1 MKPFLRWEFSL
12 VDGKIRND
20 TINWPVLKGDLK
32 FNRLYWRQWSVMK
45 CFYVKYIA
53 EAMSL
58 GQISNKARDL
68 SKVQKQIW
76 FLVKICQLSPIV
88 SPGRLTNLL
97 CSHLF
102 FKSTNIL
109 GAAAQNSVQPSW
121 PTSFFSI
128 RPTHWFGSL
137 TRIPSPYKMI
147 SNILNLNQKGNFKN
161 FDHFHREYIFAV
173 PPVFAAPEPL
183 RVLRRAERDPPVPW
197 ESTQCAAQCPGR
209 AHSTV
214 PVHFGR
220 AAADRQSTLPGP
232 FLTCVVSHCCL
243 IGKYFDLRSSLCNA
257 NMPF

>member
-1 MKPFLRWEFSL
+1 MERYEMFLREIHCRSNVTWPDFKQSQTFVKSPKANMISCQNLSAVSHCFTGSVDEPPLFSSFL
-12 VDGKIRND
+12 QKHKYL
-20 TINWPVLKGDLK
+20 WVLLPK
-32 FNRLYWRQWSVMK
+32 FR
-45 CFYVKYIA
+45 A
-53 EAMSL
+53 A
-58 GQISNKARDL
+58 
-68 SKVQKQIW
+68 
-76 FLVKICQLSPIV
+76 FLA
-88 SPGRLTNLL
+88 NL
-97 CSHLF
+97 
-102 FKSTNIL
+102 
-109 GAAAQNSVQPSW
+109 
-121 PTSFFSI
+121 FFSI

-183 RVLRRAERDPPVPW
+183 RVLRRAQRDPPVPW

-243 IGKYFDLRSSLCNA
+243 IGKYFDLSNA
-257 NMPF
+257 SMPF

>member
-58 GQISNKARDL
+58 GQISNKARPL
-68 SKVQKQIW
+68 SKVRKQIW

-97 CSHLF
+97 CSSQKHKYLWVLLPKF
-102 FKSTNIL
+102 R
-109 GAAAQNSVQPSW
+109 AAFLANL
-121 PTSFFSI
+121 FFSI

-197 ESTQCAAQCPGR
+197 ESTQHSACALWESSCRSAEYTARSFP
-209 AHSTV
+209 
-214 PVHFGR
+214 
-220 AAADRQSTLPGP
+220 
-232 FLTCVVSHCCL
+232 
-243 IGKYFDLRSSLCNA
+243 DLRSQPLLSDWKVLW
-257 NMPF
+257 P